1 MGFPSGSAVKN
12 LPTNAGDTG
21 DQIPSLS
28 QGDLLEEDVATH
40 SSILAWKFHGQCGPA
55 GYSPWGHKESDM
67 TELLSTHICLMT
79 PRNKRFF
86 YGHRTISGLVCLDVK
101 ESSFLALEVTI
112 ITVTVKFLSSFVAQS
127 LAFNRKFI
135 LNGHR

>member
-1 MGFPSGSAVKN
+1 MTHKYKILNFIER
-12 LPTNAGDTG
+12 LDEAGDSAYAMILKPTKVKFAL
-21 DQIPSLS
+21 I
-28 QGDLLEEDVATH
+28 
-40 SSILAWKFHGQCGPA
+40 SSKSI
-55 GYSPWGHKESDM
+55 
-67 TELLSTHICLMT
+67 TEAK
-79 PRNKRFF
+79 RNKRFF